1 VTTDPNDP
9 VSPARTP
16 GISGLQLGKVRN
28 FVRALFNF
36 PRYNPDMELDDT
48 LAALAEDP
56 TEPVDIAELALAIA
70 KDEYPDMIAGEYL
83 SRLDS
88 LAEELT
94 PRLSLADS
102 LEDRVLALTEF
113 LFDDE
118 KFKGN
123 RPQYYDARNSYLN
136 DVLDRRLGIP
146 ITLSV
151 LAIAV
156 GQRAGLDVYGVGLP
170 GHFVAKA
177 VDEETGEEVIFDPFH
192 RGRILTPVMC
202 EGLVTAVTGEPFEA
216 TPDALQPCPPGFIAH
231 RILNNLK
238 GIYLR
243 QPDYP
248 RAARVMERL
257 LQLDPGDPTQRR
269 DLGVTLVHAG
279 RPGKALSHLKAYLDA
294 EPQAEDFGTV
304 QGFLKDA
311 KKELAKWN

>member
-1 VTTDPNDP
+1 
-9 VSPARTP
+9 
-16 GISGLQLGKVRN
+16 
-28 FVRALFNF
+28 
-36 PRYNPDMELDDT
+36 MELDDT
-48 LAALAEDP
+48 LTAMADDP
-56 TEPVDIAELALAIA
+56 TEPVDLAELALAIA
-70 KDEYPDMIAGEYL
+70 QDEYPELIEGEYL
-83 SRLDS
+83 SRLDT
-88 LAEELT
+88 LAEMVA
-94 PRLSLADS
+94 PRISLADS

-123 RPQYYDARNSYLN
+123 RPNYYDARNCYLN

-156 GQRAGLDVYGVGLP
+156 GERAGLSVFGVGLP

-177 VDEETGEEVIFDPFH
+177 IDDETGEEVIFDPFH
-192 RGRILTPVMC
+192 RGRILTPAMC
-202 EGLVTAVTGEPFEA
+202 EGLVMAVTGEPFAA
-216 TPDALQPCPPGFIAH
+216 TEDTLAPCPPGFIAH

-248 RAARVMERL
+248 RAARVTERL
-257 LQLDPGDPTQRR
+257 LLLDPGDPTQRR

-279 RPGKALSHLKAYLDA
+279 RHGRAVSHLKAYLDA
-294 EPQAEDFGTV
+294 EPLAEDFGTV

>member
-1 VTTDPNDP
+1 MTHFAG
-9 VSPARTP
+9 ARF
-16 GISGLQLGKVRN
+16 GI
-28 FVRALFNF
+28 
-36 PRYNPDMELDDT
+36 PRYNPRMDLDDT
-48 LAALAEDP
+48 LLALAEDP
-56 TEPVDIAELALAIA
+56 TEPVDLAELALAIA
-70 KDEYPDMIAGEYL
+70 ADEYDDLVTGEYL
-83 SRLDS
+83 SRLDT
-88 LAEELT
+88 LAEEVA
-94 PRLSLADS
+94 PRISLAVT

-123 RPQYYDARNSYLN
+123 RPQYYDPRNSYLN

-156 GQRAGLDVYGVGLP
+156 GQRAGLDIHGVGLP

-177 VDEETGEEVIFDPFH
+177 IDNETGEEVIFDPFH

-202 EGLVTAVTGEPFEA
+202 EGLVTAVTGEPFAA
-216 TPDALQPCPPGFIAH
+216 TADALQPCPAGFVAH

-238 GIYLR
+238 AIYLR

-248 RAARVMERL
+248 RAARTMERL

-294 EPQAEDFGTV
+294 EPLAEDVGTV